1 MTMSELERLGCEVN
15 DELGE
20 PSPEWLEKQRRDLT
34 IAVGLRS
41 PQREMGDGGGQQR
54 RFLPF

>member
-1 MTMSELERLGCEVN
+1 MSELERLGCEVN